1 MKQTL
6 KFKTN
11 IKCMGCV
18 SQVRSVLDET
28 VGANN
33 WEVDLQSA
41 DKQLTVKGVN
51 LDADLVVA
59 AIAEVGF
66 KAEAESN

>member
-18 SQVRSVLDET
+18 ATVTPALDET
-28 VGANN
+28 VGPGN
-33 WEVDLQSA
+33 WEVDLQSPE
-41 DKQLTVKGVN
+41 KQLTVKTEVA
-51 LDADLVVA
+51 DAGKVVA
-59 AIAEVGF
+59 ALGKVGY
-66 KAEAESN
+66 KAEPAG